1 MTNLPAPPQEN
12 SEQHVS
18 VAVIGGGPAGS
29 AAAMVLARAAVPVII
44 IEGSDKSDW
53 VIGEGLPP
61 LARPLLHQLGIWERF
76 IDDGH
81 VPSFGNSS
89 AWGSETLIDQSF
101 IFDPNGNG
109 WHLDRHRFDDML
121 MKEAI
126 KVGAVR
132 EFQTKVTSC
141 KINQRGHWE
150 LKLVSQQGLQSQII
164 AKFVIDATGRQSWF
178 ARRQRA
184 GRINYDRLV
193 GLVTLLVPKCNQTDE
208 NSLTV
213 VEAVRE
219 GWWYSA
225 LIPDGKLVVAYM
237 SDGDLASTKTAR
249 RADGWRALLKQT
261 HHTRDRVEAH
271 GYEILAGPRMVCA
284 NSSHLTRMTGE
295 SWLAVGDAAS
305 AFDPLSSQGILAA
318 LETAISAAEAI
329 QSRLQG
335 RTRGFMS
342 YANSLND
349 KFLEYLS
356 RRDFYYAQE
365 QRWPE
370 SLFWQRRSAV
380 AEKGQ
385 RWAVGH
391 ELGIHALSTAETRIT
406 GSRSRRIYPSVLA

>member
-1 MTNLPAPPQEN
+1 MCIDDTSSSATEEN
-12 SEQHVS
+12 SEQYVT

-29 AAAMVLARAAVPVII
+29 AAAMVLARDAVPVII
-44 IEGSDKSDW
+44 IEGPDKSDW

-61 LARPLLHQLGIWERF
+61 LARPLLYQLGIWDRF

-126 KVGAVR
+126 KAGAVR
-132 EFQTKVTSC
+132 QPQTTVTSC
-141 KINQRGHWE
+141 SINQRRHWE
-150 LKLVSQQGLQSQII
+150 LKLVSQQGLRSQII
-164 AKFVIDATGRQSWF
+164 AKFVIDATGRKSWF

-193 GLVTLLVPKCNQTDE
+193 GLVTLLVPKSNRTDE

-237 SDGDLASTKTAR
+237 SDGDLASTKTGR

-261 HHTRDRVEAH
+261 HHTRDRVEAY
-271 GYEILAGPRMVCA
+271 GYEILGGPRMVCA

-318 LETAISAAEAI
+318 LETGISAAEAI

-365 QRWPE
+365 RRWPE
-370 SLFWQRRSAV
+370 SLFWQRRSAL
-380 AEKGQ
+380 AKKGYKG
-385 RWAVGH
+385 AVGQK
-391 ELGIHALSTAETRIT
+391 LGIHALSNAEN
-406 GSRSRRIYPSVLA
+406 SS